1 MTAPP
6 ITQMGSHVVPVDPAG
21 SIAMHTGGA
30 GLIIGV
36 DKDNNP
42 MTIGLF
48 RPEPTTVVAISGL
61 ALAQLLSFRALAIGA
76 QVLVQT
82 PRPGA
87 WESFVHLSAGST
99 GAIRQVEVAGP
110 EVSGTANR
118 PQLLLIDND
127 SSATMQNRPGASF
140 ATALTVHDQLT
151 RWNSGS
157 LTGADVVL
165 LQGLSLAEARLAGPA
180 LGIANPERSLA
191 ERSPDEVVLVARNS
205 LRTSRIV
212 ETSIEQWLIG
222 PIARRPA
229 KAGR

>member
-1 MTAPP
+1 MTVPL
-6 ITQMGSHVVPVDPAG
+6 ITQMGSHLIHAEPAG
-21 SIAMHTGGA
+21 SITMHTGGA

-36 DKDNNP
+36 DRDGKP

-99 GAIRQVEVAGP
+99 GAISQVERAGADR
-110 EVSGTANR
+110 SGTANQ

-127 SSATMQNRPGASF
+127 SSATTQNRSGASF
-140 ATALTVHDQLT
+140 ATVLTVHDQLT
-151 RWNSGS
+151 QWNEAS
-157 LTGADVVL
+157 LTGADIVL
-165 LQGLSLAEARLAGPA
+165 LQGLSLSEARLAGAA
-180 LGIANPERSLA
+180 LGIVDQERLLGGLA
-191 ERSPDEVVLVARNS
+191 PDEVALVARHS

-222 PIARRPA
+222 PIARRAA
-229 KAGR
+229 KGGR

>member
-1 MTAPP
+1 MTVPP
-6 ITQMGSHVVPVDPAG
+6 MTQMGSHVVHADPAG

-36 DKDNNP
+36 DHDNNP

-48 RPEPTTVVAISGL
+48 RPEPTTAVAISGL

-87 WESFVHLSAGST
+87 WESFVHMSAGST
-99 GAIRQVEVAGP
+99 GAIRQVERAGP
-110 EVSGTANR
+110 DRSGTANQ

-127 SSATMQNRPGASF
+127 SSATTQNRPGASF

-151 RWNSGS
+151 QWNAGS
-157 LTGADVVL
+157 LTGADIVL
-165 LQGLSLAEARLAGPA
+165 LQGLSLAEARLAGSA
-180 LGIANPERSLA
+180 LGIANPERVLA
-191 ERSPDEVVLVARNS
+191 GLPPDEVVLIARNS
-205 LRTSRIV
+205 LRTSRIT

-222 PIARRPA
+222 PIARRAA
-229 KAGR
+229 KGGR

>member
-1 MTAPP
+1 MTVPP
-6 ITQMGSHVVPVDPAG
+6 LTYMGYHVLPAASAG
-21 SIAMHTGGA
+21 AIALHTGGA

-36 DKDNNP
+36 DKDDQP

-48 RPEPTTVVAISGL
+48 RPEPTTAVAISGL

-87 WESFVHLSAGST
+87 WESFVHLSAGTT
-99 GAIRQVEVAGP
+99 GAIAQVERAGP
-110 EVSGTANR
+110 DRAGTANN

-151 RWNSGS
+151 QWNAGS
-157 LTGADVVL
+157 LTGADLVL
-165 LQGLSLAEARLAGPA
+165 LQGLTLPEARLAGTA
-180 LGIANPERSLA
+180 LGIATPERTLA
-191 ERSPDEVVLVARNS
+191 GLPADEVVLVARGS

-222 PIARRPA
+222 PIARRAA
-229 KAGR
+229 KGGH

>member
-1 MTAPP
+1 MTR
-6 ITQMGSHVVPVDPAG
+6 MGTHTVHADPAG
-21 SIAMHTGGA
+21 MIAMHTGGA

-36 DKDNNP
+36 DQDDNP

-48 RPEPTTVVAISGL
+48 RPEPATVVAIGGL

-99 GAIRQVEVAGP
+99 GAIRQVERAGADRP
-110 EVSGTANR
+110 GTANQ
-118 PQLLLIDND
+118 PHLLLIDND
-127 SSATMQNRPGASF
+127 SSATTQHRPGASF

-151 RWNSGS
+151 RWNVGS
-157 LTGADVVL
+157 LSGADIVL
-165 LQGLSLAEARLAGPA
+165 LQGLSLAEAKLAGPA
-180 LGIANPERSLA
+180 LGIANPESTL
-191 ERSPDEVVLVARNS
+191 SNLDPDEVVLVAWS
-205 LRTSRIV
+205 SWRTSRVI

-222 PIARRPA
+222 PIARRAA
-229 KAGR
+229 KGSR